1 MLIMITELIQR
12 RVIKLIKIF
21 NHQIASCH
29 VKLMTNL
36 GESTD
41 LKFFFVRSLSDD
53 HTLYPQPY
61 ASMVSTHNPM
71 RAGMASTVMGGND
84 RLRNGKL
91 HRRQNDNIT
100 IPKISLISNTP
111 LKHSIV
117 EELQCS
123 LQIQKYEALALPIS
137 FI

>member
-1 MLIMITELIQR
+1 MITELIQR

-29 VKLMTNL
+29 VKLVTNL

-41 LKFFFVRSLSDD
+41 LKKFFVRSLSDD
-53 HTLYPQPY
+53 RTLYPQPY
-61 ASMVSTHNPM
+61 ASMFSTHNPM

-91 HRRQNDNIT
+91 RRRSPPGKLE
-100 IPKISLISNTP
+100 IPRPLILGKRPIHYRNTP
-111 LKHSIV
+111 FL
-117 EELQCS
+117 EENG
-123 LQIQKYEALALPIS
+123 E
-137 FI
+137 